1 MGNLI
6 SNNQEQKDADA
17 TPHAK
22 SERSE
27 DAGKSE
33 SDSGR
38 EWWDTICNT
47 YRASGCGKTASL
59 VNEQS
64 CKVHGK
70 EMLKLAE
77 AEFSN
82 ESTTTNFY
90 KLFMQQT
97 PSTSALTTE
106 SKLKLSGIY
115 SEIFPCKD

>member
-1 MGNLI
+1 MVV
-6 SNNQEQKDADA
+6 E
-17 TPHAK
+17 
-22 SERSE
+22 
-27 DAGKSE
+27 
-33 SDSGR
+33 
-38 EWWDTICNT
+38 
-47 YRASGCGKTASL
+47 KTASL

-106 SKLKLSGIY
+106 SKLKLCREFTLKIFHARINEYFSA
-115 SEIFPCKD
+115 SEELHVHLERLGKAVTVQQGL